1 MDKLN
6 VPEELTKKSDFPKR
20 NLRLYSIAGFFGSNS
35 EMGCAAFG
43 GYFRYDTL
51 SKILFGWPRRKQSP
65 EF

>member
-35 EMGCAAFG
+35 EDILDTIHYQK
-43 GYFRYDTL
+43 YFLMDNL
-51 SKILFGWPRRKQSP
+51 
-65 EF
+65 